1 MEGEGKG
8 EARGEEGKGKEKRIG
23 RELGNQVE
31 KWEGGE
37 GIKLVATLFTP
48 AVTIQHCETIEQR
61 FWNVLYLD
69 LSEFSARR
77 KYFSKNF
84 CYNLSVGK
92 IIAFFCQPTRTNL
105 LLFKVLSSL
114 FIGKKLTQMHRK

>member
-1 MEGEGKG
+1 MNRKG
-8 EARGEEGKGKEKRIG
+8 T
-23 RELGNQVE
+23 NQVE

-77 KYFSKNF
+77 K
-84 CYNLSVGK
+84 
-92 IIAFFCQPTRTNL
+92 
-105 LLFKVLSSL
+105 
-114 FIGKKLTQMHRK
+114 